1 MPAEAVLV
9 VSDLR
14 KVYGGREAVRGV
26 SFTVHRGEIFG
37 VLGPNGAGKTTTL
50 GMTGGVVPKSGGTV
64 ALVGGALGLV
74 PQRIALYPPLTA
86 EENLRFFGG
95 VYGVTG
101 HRLERRVDELLELA
115 GLSARRHD
123 RVAVFSEGMK
133 RRLNLVCGLVH
144 QPQVVLL
151 DEPTVGIDPQSRE
164 RIYETM
170 QGLAADGLAL
180 VLSTHYMDEAERLC
194 SRLAILD
201 EGACVAEGTVEQLV
215 EELGGGR
222 TIELELARE
231 PKENLAASLSE
242 WNAVPN
248 GVSSYRIRTAD
259 AEKVLALLI
268 PLVAQE
274 ANVVLQLRLSR
285 PNLGDVFMELTGKEL
300 RD

>member
-1 MPAEAVLV
+1 MPSEAVLV

-14 KVYGGREAVRGV
+14 KVYGDREAVRRV

-50 GMTGGVVPKSGGTV
+50 GMTAGVVPKSGGTV
-64 ALVGGALGLV
+64 RITGGALGLV
-74 PQRIALYPPLTA
+74 PQKIALYPPLTA

-95 VYGVTG
+95 VYGVVG
-101 HRLERRVDELLELA
+101 RELEKRVDELLDLA
-115 GLSARRHD
+115 GLGARRHE
-123 RVAVFSEGMK
+123 RVTVFSEGMK

-144 QPQVVLL
+144 RPQVVLL
-151 DEPTVGIDPQSRE
+151 DEPTVGVDPQSRE
-164 RIYETM
+164 RIYEAM
-170 QGLAADGLAL
+170 QGLAAEGLAL

-201 EGACVAEGTVEQLV
+201 EGSCVAEGTVDQLV
-215 EELGGGR
+215 DELGGSR
-222 TIELELARE
+222 TIELELACE
-231 PKENLAASLSE
+231 PKGKLAASLSE

-248 GVSSYRIRTAD
+248 GESSYRIRTTD

-268 PLVAQE
+268 PLVAEE
-274 ANVVLQLRLSR
+274 ANIVRQFRLFR